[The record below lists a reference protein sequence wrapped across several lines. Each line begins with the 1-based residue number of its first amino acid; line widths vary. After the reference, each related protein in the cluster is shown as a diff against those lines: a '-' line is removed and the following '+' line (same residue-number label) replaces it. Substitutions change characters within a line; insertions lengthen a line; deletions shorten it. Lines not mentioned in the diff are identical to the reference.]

1 MTKLISIRVFL
12 SYVLWLVL
20 AAGGL
25 LLWCGCRKTFL
36 DKLPS
41 TALVVP
47 STLSDYQALLDNDAV
62 MSGTPVL
69 GELSADNFY
78 LVYTLWQGLDR
89 RESNAYIWA
98 ADIYEGQGLV
108 DDWDIPYK
116 QVFYANVV
124 LEGLAGIPVD
134 NVNRAQWRQEEGS
147 ALFIRAYA
155 FYNVAQLFAPVYDS
169 NRAAMDAGI
178 PLRLHSEIKTPSI
191 RASVKET
198 YEQIIADLQ
207 QASVL
212 LPADVPAANR
222 NRPSK
227 PAALAMLA
235 RVYLS
240 MGAYPLAGVYADS
253 ALRLYSTLM
262 DYNLL
267 NGQSYLPFTKL
278 NTETLYQSH
287 FLTYTQALAAIA
299 YQGCVVDSVLYGSY
313 ATGDLRK
320 GIFYLIN
327 GQGQP
332 NMKGGYAGMIYPF
345 SGLATDEVYL
355 IRAECA
361 ARAGRT
367 ADALSDLN
375 TLLQNRWQQG
385 VFTPVAVAASTA
397 ALDTILVERRKEL
410 AFRGLR
416 WTDLRRLNREGRT
429 IPLTRQLNGI
439 PYQLAPGSPRYTLP
453 IPPDV
458 LLFNPNMKQN
468 DR

>member
-1 MTKLISIRVFL
+1 MRFSLLYLLVL
-12 SYVLWLVL
+12 LLMGVLW
-20 AAGGL
+20 G
-25 LLWCGCRKTFL
+25 GCRKQFL

-47 STLSDYQALLDNDAV
+47 STLLDYQALLDNDAV

-69 GELSADNFY
+69 GELSSDNFY
-78 LVYTLWQGLDR
+78 LVYSMWQGLDR

-98 ADIYEGQGLV
+98 QDIYEGQGLV

-124 LEGLAGIPVD
+124 LEGLAGMA
-134 NVNRAQWRQEEGS
+134 VNDVTRAQWRQEQGA

-169 NRAAMDAGI
+169 GAAATDAGI
-178 PLRLHSEIKTPSI
+178 PLRLHSDIKALSV
-191 RASVKET
+191 RVSVKAT

-207 QASVL
+207 EASAL
-212 LPADVPAANR
+212 LPAEVPSSNR
-222 NRPSK
+222 NRPGK

-253 ALRLYSTLM
+253 ALGLYSTLV
-262 DYNLL
+262 DYNTVSE
-267 NGQSYLPFTKL
+267 QSYLPFPAL
-278 NTETLYQSH
+278 NAEVLYQSH

-299 YQGCVVDSVLYGSY
+299 FQGCVVDSMLYESY
-313 ATGDLRK
+313 GAGDLRREL
-320 GIFYLIN
+320 FYLIN
-327 GQGQP
+327 GKGQP

-345 SGLATDEVYL
+345 SGLATDELYL

-361 ARAGRT
+361 AWAGRT
-367 ADALSDLN
+367 DDALADLN
-375 TLLQNRWQQG
+375 TLLKNRWQQG
-385 VFTPVAVAASTA
+385 SFTPVTALTASEA
-397 ALDTILVERRKEL
+397 RDTILVERRKEL

-416 WTDLRRLNREGRT
+416 WTDLRRLNREGRNT
-429 IPLTRQLNGI
+429 PMTRWLNGTQ
-439 PYQLAPGSPRYTLP
+439 YQLAPNSPRYTLP

-458 LLFNPNMKQN
+458 LQFNPDMKQN
-468 DR
+468 SR

>member
-1 MTKLISIRVFL
+1 MRVPL
-12 SYVLWLVL
+12 LNVL
-20 AAGGL
+20 ALLLTGL
-25 LLWCGCRKTFL
+25 LLGGCRKAFL

-47 STLSDYQALLDNDAV
+47 STLGDYQALLDNDAV

-69 GELSADNFY
+69 GELSSDNFY
-78 LVYTLWQGLDR
+78 LVYPMWQGLDR

-98 ADIYEGQGLV
+98 QDIYEGQGLV

-124 LEGLAGIPVD
+124 LEGLGGIAV
-134 NVNRAQWRQEEGS
+134 NEVNRAQWRQERGA

-169 NRAAMDAGI
+169 GTAATDAGI
-178 PLRLHSEIKTPSI
+178 PLRLHSDIKV
-191 RASVKET
+191 ASVRAPVKAT
-198 YEQIIADLQ
+198 YEQILGDLQ
-207 QASVL
+207 EASAL
-212 LPADVPAANR
+212 LPGEMPSANR

-240 MGAYPLAGVYADS
+240 MGAYPLAGLYADS
-253 ALRLYSTLM
+253 ALRLYPTLM
-262 DYNLL
+262 DYNTV
-267 NGQSYLPFTKL
+267 NQQSYLPFPVL
-278 NTETLYQSH
+278 NVETLYQSH

-299 YQGCVVDSVLYGSY
+299 FQGCVVDSVLYGSY
-313 ATGDLRK
+313 AAGDLRRN
-320 GIFYLIN
+320 IFYLIN

-332 NMKGGYAGMIYPF
+332 NMKAGYAGMIYPF
-345 SGLATDEVYL
+345 SGLATDELYL

-361 ARAGRT
+361 AWEGRT
-367 ADALSDLN
+367 SDALEDLN
-375 TLLQNRWQQG
+375 TLLKSRWQQG
-385 VFTPVAVAASTA
+385 AFTPVTALTASEA
-397 ALDTILVERRKEL
+397 RDTILAERRKEL

-416 WTDLRRLNREGRT
+416 WTDLRRLNKEGRT
-429 IPLTRQLNGI
+429 MPLTRWLNGTQ
-439 PYQLAPGSPRYTLP
+439 YQLAPGSLRYTLP

-458 LLFNPNMKQN
+458 LAFNPDMRQN
-468 DR
+468 ER